1 MDITNEDWI
10 EYRNN
15 VTKYLE
21 QYSQYAIR
29 KAVQIAIDKQI
40 PMKAIKVDVQ
50 PYFRKHFAD
59 RYECPVCHREVHSYW
74 NGCPYCLQALE
85 IDRC

>member
-1 MDITNEDWI
+1 MNIMNEDWI

-15 VTKYLE
+15 ATKYLE
-21 QYSQYAIR
+21 QHSQYATR

-40 PMKAIKVDVQ
+40 PMKANKVEVQ

-59 RYECPVCHREVHSYW
+59 KYACPVCNKEVYSYW
-74 NGCPYCLQALE
+74 NGCPYCLQA
-85 IDRC
+85 IDFSD